1 MLLLNIGKGEKYMNK
16 TKIVCSIGP
25 ASSSVEVLEKM
36 IDAGM
41 NVARFNMSHGTH
53 DSHKLLI
60 DAVKQ
65 ARANKNKPVAI
76 MIDTKGPEIRVKQF
90 ENGKILLKEGEHF
103 TLTTKPVIGNQT
115 EVSVTYQNLPKILK
129 KDTKILLNDGNIELR
144 VEKTTAHDIV
154 CTVVHGGELSN
165 NKSINIPG
173 VKTEMPYLSEQD
185 KSDLLFAKE
194 MNADYIAI
202 SFVNCA
208 DDVLQVKQYLK
219 SINFSDVKI
228 ISKIESE
235 EGVNNY
241 DKILKV
247 SDGIMVARGDLGVE
261 IDFVKIPIL
270 QKEFIAK
277 CNYCGKIV
285 ITATQMLESM
295 IKSARPTRA
304 EISDVANAIFDGTTA
319 IMLSGETASGA
330 FPAQTIETM
339 KRIALETENYT
350 TGSNSKIV
358 THNTSKSLGYA
369 VYALSETEDIKAIV
383 VVTKSG
389 ATAENISRFKPNV
402 PIIACTP
409 SEKVYHKMSLLYG
422 VCPILDKT
430 YKTMDDINSSSLTK
444 ALETKLVESGD
455 KVVLVSGLV
464 AGKSGT
470 NLLLVKRI

>member
-1 MLLLNIGKGEKYMNK
+1 MNK

-25 ASSSVEVLEKM
+25 TSSDVQTLERM

-53 DSHKLLI
+53 DSHKALI

-65 ARANKNKPVAI
+65 ARTNKNKPVAI

-90 ENGKILLKEGEHF
+90 ENGKIILKDNDTF
-103 TLTTKPVIGNQT
+103 TLTTNEVTGNQDC
-115 EVSVTYQNLPKILK
+115 VSITYKNLPKILK
-129 KDTKILLNDGNIELR
+129 KGTKILLNDGNIELK
-144 VEKTTAHDIV
+144 VDKLSAHDIT

-173 VKTEMPYLSEQD
+173 VKTDTPYLSEQD

-202 SFVNCA
+202 SFVNRA
-208 DDVLQVKQYLK
+208 DDVMQVKTYLRE
-219 SINFSDVKI
+219 INFKDVKI

-261 IDFVKIPIL
+261 IDFVRIPIL
-270 QKEFIAK
+270 QKQFIAK
-277 CNYCGKIV
+277 CNFYGKIV

-295 IKSARPTRA
+295 ITHSRPTRA
-304 EISDVANAIFDGTTA
+304 EISDVANAILDGTTA
-319 IMLSGETASGA
+319 IMLSGETASGQ
-330 FPAQTIETM
+330 FPVEAVETM
-339 KRIALETENYT
+339 KRIAIETENYT
-350 TGSNSKIV
+350 EGCRSNII
-358 THNTSKSLGYA
+358 THGDSESLGYA
-369 VYALSETEDIKAIV
+369 VYALSQTENIKGIV

-389 ATAENISRFKPNV
+389 ATAENISRFRPDT

-409 SEKVYHKMSLLYG
+409 NEKVYNKMSLLYG
-422 VCPILDKT
+422 VLPLLDKT
-430 YKTMDDINSSSLTK
+430 YTSMDEINSSSLKK
-444 ALETKLVESGD
+444 ALETKLVKKNE

-464 AGKSGT
+464 AGKSGS
-470 NLLLVKRI
+470 NLMVIKKL